1 MILCYNF
8 KDGGYM
14 NQEKIGKFIYDLRK
28 KYNLTQAELANRL
41 HVTAQAV
48 SKWENGRGVPDIEL
62 LKRLS
67 EEFDVSIS
75 ELIEGK
81 KENKRKNKI
90 TFIVATFLIIIVI
103 SILIIVFIFQNNNST
118 FNFSTLVCQNDSFS
132 INGVIA
138 YDDAKKSVYISNI
151 HYCDETIEEPK
162 AIAVECILYEMVND
176 EEIKIAKYGSLSDVL
191 ENDYISK
198 YLSNV
203 EFNIDD
209 YTCGCNKDTC
219 NNLHIR
225 INALNEQNEV
235 ITYEIPLSVD
245 RSCSE

>member
-1 MILCYNF
+1 
-8 KDGGYM
+8 M

-62 LKRLS
+62 LKKLS

-75 ELIEGK
+75 ELIEGEKNSK
-81 KENKRKNKI
+81 KNNKI
-90 TFIVATFLIIIVI
+90 WLVSSAILVVLIVI
-103 SILIIVFIFQNNNST
+103 TITLLITIPNDDESFT
-118 FNFSTLVCQNDSFS
+118 FSSLVCDNDSFS

-138 YDDAKKSVYISNI
+138 YDDAKRSVYISNI
-151 HYCDETIEEPK
+151 SYCDKVLEEPQ
-162 AIAVECILYEMVND
+162 AIAVECILYETID
-176 EEIKIAKYGSLSDVL
+176 SEEVEIAKYGSLDEVS
-191 ENDYISK
+191 NSNYISA
-198 YLSNV
+198 YLDKV

-209 YTCGCNKDTC
+209 YTCGCNTDTC

-235 ITYEIPLSVD
+235 ITYEIPLSVNRTCGD
-245 RSCSE
+245 